1 MGCQE
6 KIRIRPPPCGTPPP
20 AIVRQPPRRAPIKI
34 RVAVNSGEV
43 VVHSIRLG
51 EAHTEYA
58 PIEHTTNVAARLQA
72 IARTS
77 SIVVSENTCNLT
89 EAYFPVTS
97 LGCMRVKGIPEAVN
111 VHEVSGLES
120 LRTRLKRAVGGGLTR
135 FVRNW
140 KGASRR
146 LTVSTGVRYPKAR
159 RPKAHGTKS
168 KTCPIA

>member
-43 VVHSIRLG
+43 VVHSIRTG

-72 IARTS
+72 ISRTS
-77 SIVVSENTCNLT
+77 SIVVSENTHNLT
-89 EAYFPVTS
+89 EAYFPS
-97 LGCMRVKGIPEAVN
+97 YEPGGACGSKAIPRRSMSTRSAGSNRCAGVYS
-111 VHEVSGLES
+111 VRWVADSPGLS
-120 LRTRLKRAVGGGLTR
+120 DTGRARLD
-135 FVRNW
+135 
-140 KGASRR
+140 
-146 LTVSTGVRYPKAR
+146 
-159 RPKAHGTKS
+159 
-168 KTCPIA
+168 